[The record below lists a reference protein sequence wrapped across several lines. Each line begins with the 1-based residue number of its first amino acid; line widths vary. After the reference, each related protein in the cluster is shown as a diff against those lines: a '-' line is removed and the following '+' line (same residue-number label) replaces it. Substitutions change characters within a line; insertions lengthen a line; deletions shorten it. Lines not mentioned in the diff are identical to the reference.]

1 MNLKFCSVCNN
12 IYELILR
19 DSDPFYQC
27 KVCGNEEKEEKGS
40 FCIHSNQIGSAYKSY
55 NSLKNKHTIYDP
67 TLPRLDNLP
76 CVNDACFTNKV
87 NCLLVL
93 NWEDDVRT
101 VLNLETEEVHVKNI
115 RKLEESD
122 ISSDYVDDICLEL
135 ITLQKHESLTDILNK
150 IRKDGCESSD
160 IPYIIEF
167 EDQSSYQKTVDL
179 LKVNPEWSEKYGI
192 SPIQREVVFMKYD
205 NTNHKY
211 LYMCCT
217 CGASWTNM
225 A

>member
-1 MNLKFCSVCNN
+1 M
-12 IYELILR
+12 
-19 DSDPFYQC
+19 
-27 KVCGNEEKEEKGS
+27 
-40 FCIHSNQIGSAYKSY
+40 
-55 NSLKNKHTIYDP
+55 
-67 TLPRLDNLP
+67 P

-205 NTNHKY
+205 NTNLKY